1 MTATEPAP
9 AHPPVPAQAAAPTD
23 GRKRVGR
30 RRAWRVV
37 RGAIFVY
44 IGVALVLYAL
54 QTWMIFPGHS
64 TQGQKLAVVPRGADY
79 ELLELQ
85 TKTGERVVAVFG
97 KALDEGGNVRADAS
111 SRPTLV
117 FFYGNGMCL
126 ADFMGEVRKF
136 RKIGANVIAPDYC
149 GYGMSAGKPG
159 EASFYATADAC
170 WQHLMSRDDVDKSRI
185 VAAGWSIG
193 AAVAIDLASRE
204 CVAGLAT
211 FSAFTS
217 MTDMGRALL
226 PWLPTSLLLRHRFES
241 ERKLRDIEIPT
252 LIVHGRGDQII
263 PFAMSQR
270 LAKAARGKVTT
281 LWLET
286 DHNDLFDLGGD
297 EILPLLARFLDDV
310 PPRR

>member
-1 MTATEPAP
+1 VTATEPAP

-136 RKIGANVIAPDYC
+136 RKLGANVIAPDYC

-204 CVAGLAT
+204 RVAGLAT

>member
-1 MTATEPAP
+1 VTATEPAP

-136 RKIGANVIAPDYC
+136 RKLGANVIAPDYC

-204 CVAGLAT
+204 RVAGLAT

-226 PWLPTSLLLRHRFES
+226 PWLPTSLLRRHRFES

>member
-9 AHPPVPAQAAAPTD
+9 PPAADRAPAD
-23 GRKRVGR
+23 GRKRIWR
-30 RRAWRVV
+30 RRAWRVL
-37 RGAIFVY
+37 RGAIIVY
-44 IGVALVLYAL
+44 LGVAIVLYAL

-85 TKTGERVVAVFG
+85 TRSGERVVAVFG
-97 KALDEGGNVRADAS
+97 KALDENGHVRADS
-111 SRPTLV
+111 SSCPTLV

-136 RKIGANVIAPDYC
+136 RKLGANVLAPDYC
-149 GYGMSAGKPG
+149 GYGMSAGKPS

-170 WQHLMSRDDVDKSRI
+170 WQHLMSRDDIDKARI

-193 AAVAIDLASRE
+193 AAVAIDLAARE
-204 CVAGLAT
+204 RAVAGLAT

-241 ERKLRDIEIPT
+241 ERKLRDIDVPI
-252 LIVHGRGDQII
+252 LIAHGRGDQII

-270 LAKAARGKVTT
+270 LAKTARGKVST
-281 LWLET
+281 LWLDT

-297 EILPLLARFLDDV
+297 EILPTLKHFLDEL

>member
-54 QTWMIFPGHS
+54 QSWMIFPGHS

-136 RKIGANVIAPDYC
+136 RKLGANVIAPDYC

-204 CVAGLAT
+204 PVAGLAT

-252 LIVHGRGDQII
+252 LIVHGRRDQII

-270 LAKAARGKVTT
+270 LAKAAKGKVTT

>member
-1 MTATEPAP
+1 MPAP
-9 AHPPVPAQAAAPTD
+9 APTPETA
-23 GRKRVGR
+23 RKRVWR
-30 RRAWRVV
+30 RRAWRLV
-37 RGAIFVY
+37 RGAILIY
-44 IGVALVLYAL
+44 LGVALVLYAL

-64 TQGQKLAVVPRGADY
+64 TQGQKLAVVPRGDDY
-79 ELLELQ
+79 ELLELK

-97 KALDEGGNVRADAS
+97 KALDESGNVRADS
-111 SRPTLV
+111 STRPTLL

-136 RKIGANVIAPDYC
+136 RKLGANVIAPDYC
-149 GYGMSAGKPG
+149 GYGMSAGKPS

-170 WQHLMSRDDVDKSRI
+170 WQHLMSRDDIDKTRI

-193 AAVAIDLASRE
+193 AAVAIELASRE
-204 CVAGLAT
+204 PVAGLAT

-226 PWLPTSLLLRHRFES
+226 PWLPTSLMLRHRFEN
-241 ERKLRDIEIPT
+241 ERKLRDIDLPT
-252 LIVHGRGDQII
+252 LIVHGRGDRII
-263 PFAMSQR
+263 PFAMSER
-270 LAKAARGKVTT
+270 LSKAAKGNVTT

-297 EILPLLARFLDDV
+297 EILPALKRFLDGL
-310 PPRR
+310 PPRG

>member
-1 MTATEPAP
+1 VTATEPASTP
-9 AHPPVPAQAAAPTD
+9 ANAQAAAPID
-23 GRKRVGR
+23 GRKHVWR
-30 RRAWRVV
+30 RRAWRLT

-44 IGVALVLYAL
+44 LGVALVLYAL
-54 QTWMIFPGHS
+54 QTWLIFPGHS
-64 TQGQKLAVVPRGADY
+64 TQGQKLAVIPRGADY
-79 ELLELQ
+79 ELLELK
-85 TKTGERVVAVFG
+85 TTTGERVVAVFG
-97 KALDEGGNVRADAS
+97 KALDETGQVRTDAPL
-111 SRPTLV
+111 RPTLV

-136 RKIGANVIAPDYC
+136 RKLGANVLAPDYC
-149 GYGMSAGKPG
+149 GYGMSSGTPS

-170 WQHLMSRDDVDKSRI
+170 WQHLMSRDDIDKTKI

-193 AAVAIDLASRE
+193 AAVAIDLASRQR
-204 CVAGLAT
+204 VAGLAT

-241 ERKLRDIEIPT
+241 ERKLRDIDVPT
-252 LIVHGRGDQII
+252 LIVHGRGDRII
-263 PFAMSQR
+263 PFDMSQR
-270 LAKAARGKVTT
+270 LSKAAKGKVTT

-286 DHNDLFDLGGD
+286 DHNDLFDLGAD
-297 EILPLLARFLDDV
+297 EILPALKRFLDGL

>member
-1 MTATEPAP
+1 VAATEPAHEP
-9 AHPPVPAQAAAPTD
+9 AAPAPVN
-23 GRKRVGR
+23 GRTRVWR
-30 RRAWRVV
+30 RRAWRIV
-37 RGAIFVY
+37 RGALLVY
-44 IGVALVLYAL
+44 LGVAIVLYAL
-54 QTWMIFPGHS
+54 QNWMIFPGHS

-79 ELLELQ
+79 ELLDLQ
-85 TKTGERVVAVFG
+85 TKSGERVVAVFG
-97 KALDEGGNVRADAS
+97 KALDENGNARPDAS

-126 ADFMGEVRKF
+126 ADFMGELRKF
-136 RKIGANVIAPDYC
+136 RKLGANVLAPDYC
-149 GYGMSAGKPG
+149 GYGMSGGKPS

-170 WQHLMSRDDVDKSRI
+170 WQHLMSRGDIDKSRI

-193 AAVAIDLASRE
+193 AAVAIELASRE
-204 CVAGLAT
+204 RVAGVAT

-226 PWLPTSLLLRHRFES
+226 PWLPTSLLLSHRFES
-241 ERKLRDIEIPT
+241 ERKLRDIDVPT
-252 LIVHGRGDQII
+252 LIVHGSGDQII

-270 LAKAARGKVTT
+270 LSKAAKGKVTT

-297 EILPLLARFLDDV
+297 EILSALKRFLDDL
-310 PPRR
+310 PTRG